1 MPFYEDYGFDFA
13 FAYFPAPYPGT
24 MPAMHLHPHY
34 EALLILDRVS
44 ASVCINTFPLELEQP
59 FLQLC
64 APFCLHYAN
73 FPKGAPIDRTVFY
86 FGEKM
91 LTDYAQPLGKL
102 NAYREFASTVFLL
115 SEGQARELRQLQRYV
130 LEKSERPEQQ
140 RLLFLLMLNAVLDDT
155 PEERIIRSPAT
166 TNYINSV
173 IRYLNE
179 HYVEQVSLEELA
191 NAFFVSRSKLC
202 HDFKSYT
209 GKTVHQILLEIRI
222 SRALYIIRFGAW
234 SSIGDVAAQ
243 VGFGNG
249 FHFYSVFKKTVGV
262 SPRQYAEGFH
272 AKPRKTALPQ

>member
-166 TNYINSV
+166 FC
-173 IRYLNE
+173 RP
-179 HYVEQVSLEELA
+179 SLIICIPHTKIANPA
-191 NAFFVSRSKLC
+191 NAFSISVQKFRPITS
-202 HDFKSYT
+202 T
-209 GKTVHQILLEIRI
+209 EIPRL
-222 SRALYIIRFGAW
+222 SNCPSAP
-234 SSIGDVAAQ
+234 S
-243 VGFGNG
+243 GFT
-249 FHFYSVFKKTVGV
+249 ST
-262 SPRQYAEGFH
+262 R
-272 AKPRKTALPQ
+272 